1 MAAVA
6 GRYARAFAEVV
17 EEHKLNA
24 AKTLSELTDVAALV
38 HSSADLRNVWQN
50 PAVDRA
56 QKLSLLDAIIKR
68 IGGGKLLRNFV
79 AVLIDH
85 KRIAQIG
92 EIAEEF
98 RKELD
103 QRMGIAD
110 ARVSSARALTAAEK
124 KSLEQRLAAV
134 TGKTGRASYSED
146 SSLLGGA
153 VVRIGS
159 TIYDGSVRGQLQRM
173 KEEIAGN
180 A

>member
-6 GRYARAFAEVV
+6 GRYARAFADVV
-17 EEHKLNA
+17 EDHKLDA
-24 AKTLSELTDVAALV
+24 SKTLSVLREVAALV
-38 HSSADLRNVWQN
+38 DSSADLRNVWQN

-56 QKLSLLDAIIKR
+56 QKLSLLDAIMKR

-79 AVLIDH
+79 AVLIDQ
-85 KRIAQIG
+85 KRIAQVG

-110 ARVSSARALTAAEK
+110 ARVTSARALTAAEK

-134 TGKTGRASYSED
+134 TGKTVRASYSED

-173 KEEIAGN
+173 KEEIAGT
-180 A
+180 

>member
-6 GRYARAFAEVV
+6 GRYARAFADVV
-17 EEHKLNA
+17 EDHKLDA
-24 AKTLSELTDVAALV
+24 SKTLSVLREVAALV
-38 HSSADLRNVWQN
+38 DSSADLRNVWQN

-134 TGKTGRASYSED
+134 TGKTVRASYSED

-173 KEEIAGN
+173 KEEIAGT
-180 A
+180 

>member
-17 EEHKLNA
+17 EEHKLDA
-24 AKTLSELTDVAALV
+24 GKTVAELTEVSALV
-38 HSSADLRNVWQN
+38 HSSAELRNVWQN

-56 QKLSLLDAIIKR
+56 QKLGLLDALVKR
-68 IGGGKLLRNFV
+68 MSGGKLLRNFV
-79 AVLIDH
+79 AVLIDQ
-85 KRIAQIG
+85 KRIGQIG

-110 ARVSSARALTAAEK
+110 ARISSARELSIAEK
-124 KSLEQRLAAV
+124 KSLEQRLATV
-134 TGKTGRASYSED
+134 TGKTVRASYSED

-153 VVRIGS
+153 VVKIGS
-159 TIYDGSVRGQLQRM
+159 TIYDGSVKGQLQRM
-173 KEEIAGN
+173 KEEITGN
-180 A
+180 V

>member
-1 MAAVA
+1 MAAAA

-17 EEHKLNA
+17 EGQKLDA
-24 AKTLSELTDVAALV
+24 ARTVSELTEVAALV
-38 HSSADLRNVWQN
+38 RSSSDLRNVLQN
-50 PAVDRA
+50 PAVNHE
-56 QKLSLLDAIIKR
+56 QKLSLLDAIMKR

-85 KRIAQIG
+85 KRIGQIS

-110 ARVSSARALTAAEK
+110 ARISSARELTVAEK
-124 KSLEQRLAAV
+124 KSLEQRLSAV
-134 TGKTGRASYSED
+134 TGKTVRASYSED

-173 KEEIAGN
+173 KEEISGN